1 MERGSRGGSAG
12 WQKAVNLASA
22 QAVLSAIWVDPAKG
36 ARNNP
41 RPLRTAA
48 YRSGL
53 LRSILMDETV
63 PVAFRLRRGMEAM
76 RKCLWLLAVS
86 GLIGLVGCRSPYA
99 QDRLALAGAGIG
111 GVTGAIVGNQLGSTA
126 GGAIVG
132 AAAGTIAGSLTGQA
146 IDESEARAAAQP
158 RYVPPPPGAVSV
170 GDIVEMRRQGLEDG
184 VIIGQIQNRG
194 MAHPVSTDDLI
205 ALQQAGVS
213 PDVQQAAQNAPGP
226 PPTVIVEHAP
236 PYYYY
241 GPRRYYYHPRPRVG
255 VGVHF

>member
-1 MERGSRGGSAG
+1 MHKSLCLIALCAACG
-12 WQKAVNLASA
+12 
-22 QAVLSAIWVDPAKG
+22 LS
-36 ARNNP
+36 
-41 RPLRTAA
+41 
-48 YRSGL
+48 
-53 LRSILMDETV
+53 
-63 PVAFRLRRGMEAM
+63 
-76 RKCLWLLAVS
+76 
-86 GLIGLVGCRSPYA
+86 GCRSPYA
-99 QDRLALAGAGIG
+99 QDRLALSGAGIG

-132 AAAGTIAGSLTGQA
+132 AAAGTIAGSMTGAA

-158 RYVPPPPGAVSV
+158 RYLPPPPGAVSV
-170 GDIVEMRRQGLEDG
+170 GDIMEMRQQGLEDG

-205 ALQQAGVS
+205 AMQQAGVS

-226 PPTVIVEHAP
+226 VLAHPVVVERGP

-255 VGVHF
+255 VGVSF